1 MVLQDGASR
10 CLAYGYVACPQQW
23 QLYAEI
29 THTHLYAYHLLFAAV
44 DRVTALSENDG
55 STAPTKFMRGS
66 VDCATAKSIW
76 LLVIFQL
83 FRSPV
88 LVLNSEF
95 RRWRL
100 KRNSSCAPGEITT
113 DQFLD
118 KIKDLLYLTCD
129 MGDETFSVC
138 MKALAAINWQI
149 PLRYSLES
157 TEVHRRVI

>member
-1 MVLQDGASR
+1 M
-10 CLAYGYVACPQQW
+10 
-23 QLYAEI
+23 
-29 THTHLYAYHLLFAAV
+29 
-44 DRVTALSENDG
+44 
-55 STAPTKFMRGS
+55 
-66 VDCATAKSIW
+66 SIW

-118 KIKDLLYLTCD
+118 KIKDLLYHTCD
-129 MGDETFSVC
+129 MGDDTFSVC
-138 MKALAAINWQI
+138 MKALTAINWQI

-157 TEVHRRVI
+157 TEVAIYLLALK